1 MPSYQLQPA
10 RTGRV
15 WWATV
20 GVTIAVLVIPFLL
33 WAVAP
38 PVQSDTG
45 SERVL
50 LGTGE
55 RRIETDLQCEPDLF
69 ATGGVGWYCG
79 DLSLGTISQP
89 LSDDPDH
96 NLRRMVRAFASTGMP
111 DEPIETVG
119 EARVL
124 VVEDFGLTIG
134 MSVQTEEEQIFAVV
148 TGYDYLGPEVRAET
162 IALADKVFRDM
173 SGHELPASISQVHMQ
188 APPELDFLP
197 RGENL

>member
-20 GVTIAVLVIPFLL
+20 GVTIAALVIPFLI

-38 PVQSDTG
+38 PVQSNTE

-55 RRIETDLQCEPDLF
+55 RQIETDLQCEPDLF
-69 ATGGVGWYCG
+69 ATGGVSWYCG
-79 DLSLGTISQP
+79 DINLSTISQP

-96 NLRRMVRAFASTGMP
+96 NLRRMVRALATTGIP
-111 DEPIETVG
+111 NEPIEQVG
-119 EARVL
+119 DARVL
-124 VVEDFGLTIG
+124 AVEDFGLTIG

-148 TGYDYLGPEVRAET
+148 TGYDYLGPDARAET
-162 IALADKVFRDM
+162 VALANEVFQDM
-173 SGHELPASISQVHMQ
+173 SGQELPASISQVHMQ

-197 RGENL
+197 RGESL